1 MKKKLLSLVLAGA
14 MVATTS
20 VSAFAA
26 TDTTKEV
33 TVDRNN
39 GTETRIDVTGN
50 MESTTGET
58 VQGTIS
64 VTVPT
69 AVAFTVDRNGDI
81 TGGDIQI
88 VNKGGEKDKVEVVVK
103 EFKDPN
109 PTSGIVLV
117 KEGDLDTKIGENSAD
132 KRHISLKLTGSG
144 GSVGLV
150 SSKDDS
156 QTGLVDAQGQSISTT
171 ANTSLGN
178 AWNGNDLT
186 LTLTGKTKKTTG
198 EAYVAPNKAIQSNF
212 NLILKI
218 QKAR

>member
-14 MVATTS
+14 MVASTS

-69 AVAFTVDRNGDI
+69 AVAFTIDKNGDI

-109 PTSGIVLV
+109 PATGIVLV
-117 KEGDLDTKIGENSAD
+117 KEQDLDSKIDENNAD

-150 SSKDDS
+150 SSSNDS
-156 QTGLVDAQGQSISTT
+156 ATGLVDEQGQKIQTGT
-171 ANTSLGN
+171 NPSLGN

-186 LTLTGKTKKTTG
+186 LRLTGKAKKTTG
-198 EAYVAPNKAIQSNF
+198 EQYTAPNKAIQSNF
-212 NLILKI
+212 NLVLKI

>member
-14 MVATTS
+14 MVASTS

-33 TVDRNN
+33 IVDRNN
-39 GTETRIDVTGN
+39 GTETRVDVTGN

-69 AVAFTVDRNGDI
+69 AVAFTIDRNGDI

-117 KEGDLDTKIGENSAD
+117 KEDELDTKIGQNSND
-132 KRHISLKLTGSG
+132 TRYISLKLEGNG
-144 GSVGLV
+144 DSVGLV

-156 QTGLVDAQGQSISTT
+156 QTGLVNAQGQSISTT

-198 EAYVAPNKAIQSNF
+198 EAYVAPNKPIQSNF